1 MEIKEAFLK
10 SKETGLSLTRRGW
23 MAQNIIS
30 FVIHPTGSMLG
41 ALMIHNLYEYKSP
54 RKNSKAEPIVGKLFA
69 PTVNDILADDWEL
82 VKLIA
87 HRSKDSKLSTQ
98 QVVPVLVETH

>member
-10 SKETGLSLTRRGW
+10 AKETGLSLTRRGW

-41 ALMIHNLYEYKSP
+41 TLIVHNFYEYKSP
-54 RKNSKAEPIVGKLFA
+54 REESRAKPIVGKLFS
-69 PTVNDILADDWEL
+69 PTENDIIADDWEL
-82 VKLIA
+82 VKLTRQYSNNA
-87 HRSKDSKLSTQ
+87 TVSLQ

>member
-1 MEIKEAFLK
+1 MEIKEAFLEA
-10 SKETGLSLTRRGW
+10 KETGLSLTRRGW

-41 ALMIHNLYEYKSP
+41 TLIVHNFYEYKSP
-54 RKNSKAEPIVGKLFA
+54 REESKAKPIVGKLFS
-69 PTVNDILADDWEL
+69 PTENDIIADDWEL
-82 VKLIA
+82 VKLTRQYSNNA
-87 HRSKDSKLSTQ
+87 TVSLQ

>member
-10 SKETGLSLTRRGW
+10 AKETGLSLTRRGW

-41 ALMIHNLYEYKSP
+41 TLIVHNFYEYKSP
-54 RKNSKAEPIVGKLFA
+54 REESKAKPIVGKLFS
-69 PTVNDILADDWEL
+69 PTENDIIADDWEL
-82 VKLIA
+82 VKLTRQYSNNA
-87 HRSKDSKLSTQ
+87 TVSLQ

>member
-10 SKETGLSLTRRGW
+10 AKETGLSLTRRGW

-41 ALMIHNLYEYKSP
+41 TLMVHNFYEYKSP
-54 RKNSKAEPIVGKLFA
+54 REKSKAKPIVGKLFC
-69 PTVNDILADDWEL
+69 PTENDIIADDWEL
-82 VKLIA
+82 VKLVRQYSNNA
-87 HRSKDSKLSTQ
+87 TVSLQ
-98 QVVPVLVETH
+98 PVVPVLLETH